1 MVGPVP
7 GEAEARHD
15 LVVQTRQS
23 GGLVVVGA
31 HVEDLQRPALV
42 QGELLES
49 GDGQLRLLARRLRQP
64 LGDVLRGDRLG
75 QGDHH
80 GPVPLPLVTGD
91 EGRIVG
97 ARPQSLQGA
106 DDEVIAGSFLQ
117 HDADRVGAR
126 VERLDRGGVGR

>member
-1 MVGPVP
+1 MVGSVP

-15 LVVQTRQS
+15 LVVQARQG
-23 GGLVVVGA
+23 GGLVVVGTD
-31 HVEDLQRPALV
+31 VEDLQRPALA

-49 GDGQLRLLARRLRQP
+49 GDGKAGLLARRLRQP

-91 EGRIVG
+91 EGRVVG
-97 ARPQSLQGA
+97 ARPQTLQGA
-106 DDEVIAGSFLQ
+106 DDEVVAGSFLQ
-117 HDADRVGAR
+117 HGTDRVRAR